1 MSGFTLLTAL
11 FLLQAPGDGWGV
23 APAPPREVRRVYWDL
38 FQTTEV
44 WVLLLPEGPQ
54 GEPPLV
60 NFVFQAFFPG
70 RAKREPYS
78 KLPRWPKGE
87 PERLVLK
94 VQGTPLTLIREFSLR
109 LVIDNTTVDLT
120 GAGSDFTYLGCFA
133 GDMVGCSVTG
143 VEVKMEPSL
152 LRSLITAESVRGQ
165 ALGFP
170 IEFKEADQLALTEFA
185 ERVGLSGK
193 KESK

>member
-1 MSGFTLLTAL
+1 MTFLIAL
-11 FLLQAPGDGWGV
+11 FLLQAPGDGWGI

-38 FQTTEV
+38 FETTEV

-54 GEPPLV
+54 GERPLV

-78 KLPRWPKGE
+78 KVPRWPKGK
-87 PERLVLK
+87 PEQVVLK
-94 VQGTPLTLIREFSLR
+94 VQGTPLTVIRELSLR

-120 GAGSDFTYLGCFA
+120 GPGSDFRSLGCFA
-133 GDMVGCSVTG
+133 GDMECSPTG

-152 LRSLITAESVRGQ
+152 LQSMITAERVRAQ

-170 IEFKEADQLALTEFA
+170 IELGEADQLALAAFA